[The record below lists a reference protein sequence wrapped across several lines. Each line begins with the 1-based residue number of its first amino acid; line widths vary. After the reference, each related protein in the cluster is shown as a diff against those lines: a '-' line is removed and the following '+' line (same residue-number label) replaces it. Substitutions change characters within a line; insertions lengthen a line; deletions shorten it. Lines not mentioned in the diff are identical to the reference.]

1 MADSGGVLGGP
12 LWSPMER
19 AGPGGGGGGGGGEER
34 TEQRAS
40 ERADSW
46 LSEQPTVPPLSSRTG
61 CWLQQRAGVC
71 ARVCVRADSMSG
83 GGNTVPL
90 MC

>member
-19 AGPGGGGGGGGGEER
+19 AGPGGGGGGGGGGEER

-40 ERADSW
+40 EQTAGSQSSQRSL
-46 LSEQPTVPPLSSRTG
+46 LSPLG
-61 CWLQQRAGVC
+61 LRAGFSRERACECVCVC
-71 ARVCVRADSMSG
+71 AR
-83 GGNTVPL
+83 
-90 MC
+90 